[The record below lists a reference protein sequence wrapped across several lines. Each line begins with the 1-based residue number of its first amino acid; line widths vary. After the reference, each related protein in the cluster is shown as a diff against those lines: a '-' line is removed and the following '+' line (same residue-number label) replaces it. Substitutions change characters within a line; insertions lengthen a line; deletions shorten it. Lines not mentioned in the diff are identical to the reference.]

1 VHASTLHFTSGA
13 GAVIIAGGVACTLAP
28 PLPAAG
34 VFGRAGATRLGGT
47 IGTPMFALGVADG
60 SDGASGAG
68 GAGDADTCGGAAARS
83 PASVLI
89 IGDIGADSQSSPS
102 STLPSVIT
110 STAP

>member
-13 GAVIIAGGVACTLAP
+13 GALIIAGGVACALAP
-28 PLPAAG
+28 PLAAAG
-34 VFGRAGATRLGGT
+34 VSGRAGATRLGGT

-60 SDGASGAG
+60 CDGAGGAD
-68 GAGDADTCGGAAARS
+68 GAGDADIWGGAAARS

>member
-1 VHASTLHFTSGA
+1 
-13 GAVIIAGGVACTLAP
+13 
-28 PLPAAG
+28 
-34 VFGRAGATRLGGT
+34 
-47 IGTPMFALGVADG
+47 MFALGVADG
-60 SDGASGAG
+60 CDGAGGAD
-68 GAGDADTCGGAAARS
+68 GAGDADTWGGAAARS